1 MAKLVEDIEK
11 AITELPQEQLRE
23 FRAWYE
29 EFDSAAWDEQIE
41 RDVASGKLDAIA
53 DTAIASHKAGKSR
66 KL

>member
-1 MAKLVEDIEK
+1 MAKTVEDIEK

-41 RDVASGKLDAIA
+41 RDAASGKLDAIA